1 MRAKTNQSKIQR
13 VGAACSHWLR
23 CVVRWAWMKSTGED
37 IFVMTY
43 QRDSLERLNMLH
55 CDFLEELVIDHPE
68 LKYQI
73 QAHHMK
79 RGNIN
84 T

>member
-1 MRAKTNQSKIQR
+1 
-13 VGAACSHWLR
+13 
-23 CVVRWAWMKSTGED
+23 MKSTGED